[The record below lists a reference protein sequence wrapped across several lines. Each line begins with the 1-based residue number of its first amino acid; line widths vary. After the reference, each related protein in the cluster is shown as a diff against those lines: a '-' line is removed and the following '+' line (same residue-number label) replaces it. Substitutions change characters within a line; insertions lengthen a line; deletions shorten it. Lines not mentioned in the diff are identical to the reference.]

1 MAQEIF
7 RIFGTIAIRED
18 GDIDQ
23 RLNDIGESSD
33 NTGDSLSEL
42 KDKFDELGGAAGG
55 LAGILI
61 ATIVA
66 ALKESFDMANEFDGA
81 LGDLEASTNATA
93 REMKGFEDNLENLYR
108 KGYGESITDIS
119 LGIEAVHKQT
129 GAVNEQLEK
138 QVENTMTLSD
148 KLGTDY
154 SETIKTVDNMVKIF
168 GITHEEAFDI
178 ISKGYQENL
187 NVGGDL
193 LDLFNEYSTNFQQIG
208 LDEKDMLAIMVEGRE
223 NAIFSYD
230 TLLDSVREFGIK
242 IFEVLQDEEAAK
254 EYFDKLG
261 LKATDVKEAFTKGGD
276 AAKDMSVKII
286 ENLMAIEDPI
296 ERNKIGVDLFGSM
309 WEDTSGRVGNAALG
323 IKKDIDSVKGS
334 TDKLIKTNTDELSE
348 KWEITF
354 RNWKADTLLPMGKF
368 ITKFA
373 DKFMQDFS
381 EMFSAANKFTKEGF
395 DKLNDKIDDWIEKSK
410 RKLKEWK
417 EKGLDAFE
425 DFKDGAAREFNKAVD
440 AIMDLIDDLVG
451 HFENMKK
458 DIDSIT
464 SGISDGWD
472 WVADSIDTVISKIKN
487 ISFPSPPSWFP
498 GFAEG
503 VRNFE
508 GGWAVVG
515 EKGKELVHLPPG
527 TDVYSNQESM
537 GMLNRTTQYQQTLPN
552 ETSNVY
558 NIGKIVIDPS
568 NIKDMTDFINLISNF
583 KNNMISYGNT

>member
-33 NTGDSLSEL
+33 NTGDAISGL

-61 ATIVA
+61 ATVVA

-81 LGDLEASTNATA
+81 LGNLEASTNATNT
-93 REMKGFEDNLENLYR
+93 EMQGFEDSLENLYR

-119 LGIEAVHKQT
+119 TGIEAVYKQT
-129 GAVNEQLEK
+129 GAVNEELEK

-148 KLGTDY
+148 KLGSDY
-154 SETIKTVDNMVKIF
+154 GETIRTVDNMVKIF
-168 GITHEEAFDI
+168 GITHEEAFDV

-187 NVGGDL
+187 NIGGDL
-193 LDLFNEYSTNFQQIG
+193 LDLFNEYSVKFEQLGMDQDN
-208 LDEKDMLAIMVEGRE
+208 MLSIMIEGQE
-223 NAIFSYD
+223 QGIFNYD
-230 TLLDSVREFGIK
+230 LLLDGIK
-242 IFEVLQDEEAAK
+242 EYQINVMELAADTEGSKELFKDLGLNVKDVNEAYKNGGEDAK
-254 EYFDKLG
+254 EMSIKIW
-261 LKATDVKEAFTKGGD
+261 EALD
-276 AAKDMSVKII
+276 S
-286 ENLMAIEDPI
+286 IEDPL
-296 ERNKIGVDLFGSM
+296 EKNRIGTELFGTM
-309 WEDTSGRVGNAALG
+309 WEDTGGKINDAALG
-323 IKKDIDSVKGS
+323 IKKDIEEVKGT
-334 TDKLIKTNTDELSE
+334 TDKLIATNTDELSE
-348 KWEITF
+348 KWEVTF
-354 RNWKADTLLPMGKF
+354 RNWKADTLLPMGKALKDLGIDF
-368 ITKFA
+368 LNFFA
-373 DKFMQDFS
+373 
-381 EMFSAANKFTKEGF
+381 EANEATKEGF
-395 DKLNDKIDDWIEKSK
+395 DKINDKIDDWIVLAK

-417 EKGLDAFE
+417 KSGIEVFE

-552 ETSNVY
+552 ETSNIY